1 MIYAKNAEV
10 YATVWKIN
18 HPENG
23 KYIDVQITTSEKN
36 KNGEYEN
43 SSWMARVIGHALNS
57 LKGIKERDRIKITS
71 FKMSNIYDKEKN
83 RSFLKMLIFEAKF
96 ADNKMNNNNDTSNAN
111 TSSETNASE
120 KKAPAKPETQNKDSK
135 EDLPW

>member
-18 HPENG
+18 HPESG

-43 SSWMARVIGHALNS
+43 SSWIARVIGHALNS

-83 RSFLKMLIFEAKF
+83 RSFLKMLILEATF
-96 ADNKMNNNNDTSNAN
+96 ADKKTTNSASNSNKTSEA
-111 TSSETNASE
+111 NASA
-120 KKAPAKPETQNKDSK
+120 KKTPAKPETQNNGGEES
-135 EDLPW
+135 LPW